1 MAKGR
6 FAKDLPQSG
15 LPGLRFRRDT
25 QMWVVSLPVPTN
37 LRATLRNT
45 RGKPLTRLERSTG
58 ERDEAR
64 ARRAYP
70 RVLQELEAELRQKGS
85 QAGWPSTMQEAVKS
99 AVGRIYQEVLASPHL
114 LRYTTE
120 ASQSLDSLDSEDAQF
135 SRARTPDK
143 SEILGT
149 IRSNEQQTENN
160 EDLSKLVAR
169 ELFRRQGLELNGLEL
184 KLAEKSLKRGLREA
198 GRFGEQINEIGY
210 IAKESEAGKEL
221 REAANKPKP
230 VTLREVAEHKI
241 KWNNLSLS
249 AIQSHE
255 YALRA
260 WEKLIKKNLLEDITT
275 QNLNQFL
282 EYLATKGWNGKPLG
296 PESAN
301 GMATTI
307 ASLLKH
313 QSLRDGQ
320 ERTKPIYR
328 KIKTDK
334 RTAKL
339 RQRDKATKKEDV
351 KKALDHAYLHEK
363 DRYRWLWLLLM
374 DNTTLRVSESLSLKW
389 KDLVKIEG
397 AWFFDLQIS
406 KTAEGIRYVPLND
419 RLEKWL
425 LPEKGGEEEFVINNS
440 WHKTKSPKDAAGNWT
455 RLVEKKLELE
465 GRINPHAFRH
475 GAGGDLGYELPEG
488 LKKKL
493 MGHAGGMTD
502 HYTREDLKKL
512 RAAANVIGTEWE
524 PPATSPLKEET
535 GVMGPTKSVKL
546 PEDQTGAFRQSLQR
560 PE

>member
-6 FAKDLPQSG
+6 FSNDLPQSG

-25 QMWVVSLPVPTN
+25 QMWVVSLPVPTS
-37 LRATLRNT
+37 LRATLRNA

-58 ERDEAR
+58 ERNEGR

-70 RVLQELEAELRQKGS
+70 KLLAELEAELQQKS
-85 QAGWPSTMQEAVKS
+85 KDAGLNTTIQEAVERAIGKIYEEVVS
-99 AVGRIYQEVLASPHL
+99 DEQSLRSVTSIGRQLKTKGGNPSPHSAPKNRLKIKPVESIEGATTQRAAQMSRL
-114 LRYTTE
+114 L
-120 ASQSLDSLDSEDAQF
+120 A
-135 SRARTPDK
+135 
-143 SEILGT
+143 G
-149 IRSNEQQTENN
+149 
-160 EDLSKLVAR
+160 
-169 ELFRRQGLELNGLEL
+169 ELLRRQGLSLSGPELEL
-184 KLAEKSLKRGLREA
+184 AERSLKWAITEA
-198 GRFGEQINEIGY
+198 GKYGEQIQEIGY
-210 IAKESEAGKEL
+210 LAKETEAGKSL
-221 REAANKPKP
+221 REAANKAKP
-230 VTLREVAEHKI
+230 ISIWEVAEHKFQ
-241 KWNNLSLS
+241 WSSLSES
-249 AIQSHE
+249 AIQAHQ

-260 WEKLIKKNLLEDITT
+260 WTRIIKKTSLEDINT

-282 EYLATKGWNGKPLG
+282 EHLVTQGWNGKPLC
-296 PESAN
+296 PDSAN

-307 ASLLKH
+307 ASLIKH
-313 QSLRDGQ
+313 QSLQDGL

-351 KKALDHAYLHEK
+351 KKALDYAYLHEK
-363 DRYRWLWLLLM
+363 DRYRWLWLLLI

-389 KDLVKIEG
+389 KDLAEIDG
-397 AWFFDLQIS
+397 AWFFDLQFS

-425 LPEKGGEEEFVINNS
+425 LPKKGGGEEYVINNS
-440 WHKTKSPKDAAGNWT
+440 WNQTKSPKDGAGNWT
-455 RLVEKKLELE
+455 RSLEKKLNLE

-475 GAGGDLGYELPEG
+475 GAGGDLAYELPEG

-512 RAAANVIGTEWE
+512 REASNYIGTDWK
-524 PPATSPLKEET
+524 PPET
-535 GVMGPTKSVKL
+535 NSYL
-546 PEDQTGAFRQSLQR
+546 
-560 PE
+560 

>member
-6 FAKDLPQSG
+6 FAIDLPQSG

-25 QMWVVSLPVPTN
+25 QMWVVGIPVPTS

-70 RVLQELEAELRQKGS
+70 RVLQELEAELRQKGN
-85 QAGWPSTMQEAVKS
+85 QAGWPTTMQEAVTS

-114 LRYTTE
+114 LQSATE
-120 ASQSLDSLDSEDAQF
+120 ASRSLDSEDDQF
-135 SRARTPDK
+135 AEASTQNRSTV
-143 SEILGT
+143 LGT
-149 IRSNEQQTENN
+149 IKSHKQQAAYNEE
-160 EDLSKLVAR
+160 LSHLVAR
-169 ELFRRQGLELNGLEL
+169 ELLRRQGLPLNGTELE
-184 KLAEKSLKRGLREA
+184 LAEKSLKRGLREA
-198 GRFGEQINEIGY
+198 GRFGEQIRKVGY
-210 IAKESEAGKEL
+210 LAKESEAGKEL

-230 VTLREVAEHKI
+230 VTLREVADHKI
-241 KWNNLSLS
+241 KWNNLSES

-260 WEKLIKKNLLEDITT
+260 WEKIIGKNCLEDVNT
-275 QNLNQFL
+275 QNLNHFL
-282 EYLATKGWNGKPLG
+282 ENLATEGWNGRPLG
-296 PESAN
+296 TESAN

-351 KKALDHAYLHEK
+351 KKALDHAYLNEK

-389 KDLVKIEG
+389 KDLVQIEG
-397 AWFFDLQIS
+397 SWFFDLQFS

-425 LPEKGGEEEFVINNS
+425 LPERGKEEEYVINNS
-440 WHKTKSPKDAAGNWT
+440 WNKTKSPKDAAGNWT
-455 RLVEKKLELE
+455 RLIEKKLKLE

-512 RAAANVIGTEWE
+512 RVAANVIGTEWQ
-524 PPATSPLKEET
+524 PPLIRERPDTET
-535 GVMGPTKSVKL
+535 PELVKAVEL
-546 PEDQTGAFRQSLQR
+546 L
-560 PE
+560 

>member
-1 MAKGR
+1 
-6 FAKDLPQSG
+6 
-15 LPGLRFRRDT
+15 
-25 QMWVVSLPVPTN
+25 MWVVGLPVPTS

-85 QAGWPSTMQEAVKS
+85 QAGWPATMQEAVSS
-99 AVGRIYQEVLASPHL
+99 AVGRIYQEVLASPRL
-114 LRYTTE
+114 LRSTTE
-120 ASQSLDSLDSEDAQF
+120 ASRSLDSEDEQF
-135 SRARTPDK
+135 AEASTQNRSAV
-143 SEILGT
+143 LGT
-149 IRSNEQQTENN
+149 IKSHKQQTQNDE
-160 EDLSKLVAR
+160 ELSNLIAR
-169 ELFRRQGLELNGLEL
+169 ELLRRQGLPLNGLEL
-184 KLAEKSLKRGLREA
+184 ELAEKSLKGGLREA
-198 GRFGEQINEIGY
+198 GRFGQQINEVGY
-210 IAKESEAGKEL
+210 LAKESEAGKEL
-221 REAANKPKP
+221 REAANKLRPLP
-230 VTLREVAEHKI
+230 LREVAEHKI
-241 KWNNLSLS
+241 KWNNLSES

-260 WEKLIKKNLLEDITT
+260 WEKVINKNCLEDIST
-275 QNLNQFL
+275 QNLNHFL
-282 EYLATKGWNGKPLG
+282 EHLATEGWNGRPLG

-351 KKALDHAYLHEK
+351 KKALDHAYLNEK

-389 KDLVKIEG
+389 KDLVQIEG
-397 AWFFDLQIS
+397 SWFFDLQFS

-425 LPEKGGEEEFVINNS
+425 LPEKGDEEEFVINNS
-440 WHKTKSPKDAAGNWT
+440 WNKTKSPKDAAGNWT
-455 RLVEKKLELE
+455 RLIEKKLELE

-512 RAAANVIGTEWE
+512 RAAANVIGTEWK
-524 PPATSPLKEET
+524 PPLISEKPDADMSEL
-535 GVMGPTKSVKL
+535 VKAVEL
-546 PEDQTGAFRQSLQR
+546 L
-560 PE
+560 

>member
-1 MAKGR
+1 
-6 FAKDLPQSG
+6 
-15 LPGLRFRRDT
+15 
-25 QMWVVSLPVPTN
+25 
-37 LRATLRNT
+37 
-45 RGKPLTRLERSTG
+45 
-58 ERDEAR
+58 
-64 ARRAYP
+64 
-70 RVLQELEAELRQKGS
+70 
-85 QAGWPSTMQEAVKS
+85 MQEAVTS

-114 LRYTTE
+114 LQSATE
-120 ASQSLDSLDSEDAQF
+120 ASRSLDSEDEQF
-135 SRARTPDK
+135 AKASTQNRPTV
-143 SEILGT
+143 LGT
-149 IRSNEQQTENN
+149 INSHKQQAAKNEG
-160 EDLSKLVAR
+160 LSHLVVR
-169 ELFRRQGLELNGLEL
+169 ELLRRQGLPLSGTELE
-184 KLAEKSLKRGLREA
+184 LAEKSLKRGLREA
-198 GRFGEQINEIGY
+198 GRFGEQIREVGY
-210 IAKESEAGKEL
+210 LAKESEAGKEL

-230 VTLREVAEHKI
+230 VTLREVADHKI
-241 KWNNLSLS
+241 KWNNLSDS

-260 WEKLIKKNLLEDITT
+260 WGKIIKKNCLEDIST
-275 QNLNQFL
+275 QNLNHFL
-282 EYLATKGWNGKPLG
+282 EHLATEGWNGRPLG

-351 KKALDHAYLHEK
+351 KKAIDHAYLNEK

-389 KDLVKIEG
+389 KDLVQIEG
-397 AWFFDLQIS
+397 SWFFDLQFS

-419 RLEKWL
+419 CLEKWL
-425 LPEKGGEEEFVINNS
+425 LPEKANEEDFVINNS
-440 WHKTKSPKDAAGNWT
+440 WNKTKSPKDAAGNWT
-455 RLVEKKLELE
+455 RLIEKKLKLE

-524 PPATSPLKEET
+524 PPVTSEDPVAEQSKVGKDSKQAHLCCSHQLKRS
-535 GVMGPTKSVKL
+535 GQTKGLACSWGERDESEHTK
-546 PEDQTGAFRQSLQR
+546 GKSLSGCDG
-560 PE
+560 